1 MSSTYL
7 DLPIFSSD
15 PYAVPY
21 EDDFSTTFWQD
32 FSIADRFG
40 RGSVIMTFNSAF
52 NEWKSDYRY
61 LTDLVTVLNHKIYQ
75 HFESDKSLA
84 VLYDKLWKEAD
95 AYAMETLKGD
105 AMDYFLRVTD

>member
-40 RGSVIMTFNSAF
+40 RGSVIMTFNNAF

-61 LTDLVTVLNHKIYQ
+61 LTDLVIVLNHKIYE
-75 HFESDKSLA
+75 HYGSDESLA
-84 VLYDKLWKEAD
+84 ELYDKLWKETD

-105 AMDYFLRVTD
+105 EMNYFLRVTD